1 LKSVLKWILRG
12 WLAVSGDGQ
21 PPKFDNIV
29 SALRKST
36 VAPCHQDE
44 QVFDAQRTGS
54 ADPGLRRNR
63 APDTPL
69 TRAAQ
74 YFIESSDR
82 TIFVVNLRSAK
93 AP

>member
-12 WLAVSGDGQ
+12 WLAVSGEGQ

-54 ADPGLRRNR
+54 DDPGLRRNR
-63 APDTPL
+63 APDTPS
-69 TRAAQ
+69 RVQRSISSNPPAGQ
-74 YFIESSDR
+74 YSW
-82 TIFVVNLRSAK
+82 
-93 AP
+93 